1 MNRRASADTHL
12 SIGYYS
18 PSWPI
23 GASPNG
29 ILTYVSFISEQLRA
43 MGHQTTI
50 LADAVAE
57 GDHDPGVY
65 NLQKVRT
72 SIARN
77 PLNRIMY
84 GVWRKLAPHPAN
96 SHLYRRALVTAVHRA
111 IAEHN
116 LDIFEMEETFGW
128 ARWLRQTSPIPIC
141 IRLHGPWFLN
151 GRALGVPEDE
161 GFRRRVEIE
170 GRAIRDA
177 DVITAPSRDV
187 LEQTRAFYGLALQD
201 AEVIPYPAP
210 RVTEHWHLS
219 DADPKRILFVGRF
232 DRHKGGDLIIDAFGR
247 VLHDVPEA
255 RLWFVGPDRG
265 YIDANGRTW
274 HIEEYLRDRLPGA
287 LESKR
292 VEWLGAQP
300 FASLAPLRRKALV
313 CVVCSRYENLPLAV
327 LETMALGCP
336 LVAARVGG
344 IPEVLDGHSNGLLH
358 RASDSGDLAA
368 QIMILLNDPE
378 RAAQLGKQAAIDC
391 QQRFSPEII
400 AERTVSCYGK
410 AIERNRL
417 RK

>member
-1 MNRRASADTHL
+1 
-12 SIGYYS
+12 
-18 PSWPI
+18 
-23 GASPNG
+23 
-29 ILTYVSFISEQLRA
+29 V
-43 MGHQTTI
+43 TTF
-50 LADAVAE
+50 
-57 GDHDPGVY
+57 
-65 NLQKVRT
+65 
-72 SIARN
+72 
-77 PLNRIMY
+77 
-84 GVWRKLAPHPAN
+84 
-96 SHLYRRALVTAVHRA
+96 HRA
-111 IAEHN
+111 IAEHG
-116 LDIFEMEETFGW
+116 LDIFEMEETHGW

-161 GFRRRVEIE
+161 GFRCRVEEE

-177 DVITAPSRDV
+177 DLITAPSRDV

-201 AEVIPYPAP
+201 AEVIPCPAP

-232 DRHKGGDLIIDAFGR
+232 DRHKGGDLTIDAFGR

-292 VEWLGAQP
+292 VEWLGALP

-313 CVVCSRYENLPLAV
+313 CVVCSRYENFPLAV

-344 IPEVLDGHSNGLLH
+344 IPEVLDGHANGLLH
-358 RASDSGDLAA
+358 CAGNSDDLAA
-368 QIMILLNDPE
+368 QIISLLNDPA
-378 RAAQLGKQAAIDC
+378 RAAQLGKQAAIDS

-400 AERTVSCYGK
+400 AEHTVSCYGK

>member
-29 ILTYVSFISEQLRA
+29 VLTHVSLLSEQLKA
-43 MGHQTTI
+43 MGHPTTI
-50 LADAVAE
+50 LADAIAE

-65 NLQKVRT
+65 NLQEVRT

-77 PLNRIMY
+77 PVNRIMY
-84 GVWRKLAPHPAN
+84 GLWRKLAVHPAN
-96 SHLYRRALVTAVHRA
+96 RHLYRRALVTTFHRA
-111 IAEHN
+111 IAEHG
-116 LDIFEMEETFGW
+116 LDIFEMEETYGW

-161 GFRRRVEIE
+161 GFRRRVEEE

-177 DVITAPSRDV
+177 DLITAPSRDV
-187 LEQTRAFYGLALQD
+187 LEQTRAFYGLALD
-201 AEVIPYPAP
+201 EAEVIPDPAP
-210 RVTEHWHLS
+210 RMTEHWHLN

-232 DRHKGGDLIIDAFGR
+232 DRHKGGDLIIDAFGKI
-247 VLHDVPEA
+247 LAQIPDA

-287 LESKR
+287 LELKQ

-313 CVVCSRYENLPLAV
+313 CVVCSRYENFPLAV
-327 LETMALGCP
+327 LEMMALGCP

-344 IPEVLDGHSNGLLH
+344 IPEVIDGHANGLLH
-358 RASDSGDLAA
+358 SAGSSDDLAA
-368 QIMILLNDPE
+368 QIISLLNDPE

-391 QQRFSPEII
+391 RQRFSPEII

-410 AIERNRL
+410 AIE
-417 RK
+417 

>member
-1 MNRRASADTHL
+1 MV
-12 SIGYYS
+12 
-18 PSWPI
+18 
-23 GASPNG
+23 PNG
-29 ILTYVSFISEQLRA
+29 IVTYVSIFTEQLKLQ
-43 MGHQTTI
+43 GHKTTI
-50 LADAVAE
+50 LADAIAE

-65 NLQKVRT
+65 NLQEVRT

-77 PLNRIMY
+77 PVNRIMY
-84 GVWRKLAPHPAN
+84 GLWRKLAVHPAN
-96 SHLYRRALVTAVHRA
+96 RHLYRRALVTTFHRA
-111 IAEHN
+111 IAEQG

-141 IRLHGPWFLN
+141 VRLHGPWFLN

-161 GFRRRVEIE
+161 GFRHRVEME

-187 LEQTRAFYGLALQD
+187 LEQTRAFYGLALHD

-210 RVTEHWHLS
+210 RITRHWLLN
-219 DADPKRILFVGRF
+219 DADPNRVLFVGRF

-247 VLHDVPEA
+247 ILHDVPEA

-300 FASLAPLRRKALV
+300 FASLAPLRRKAAV

-344 IPEVLDGHSNGLLH
+344 IPEVIDGHANGLLH
-358 RASDSGDLAA
+358 CAGSSDDLAA
-368 QIMILLNDPE
+368 QIISLLNDPE
-378 RAAQLGKQAAIDC
+378 RAAQLGKQAAIDS
-391 QQRFSPEII
+391 QGRLSPETV
-400 AERTVSCYGK
+400 AARTVNFYGK
-410 AIERNRL
+410 AIERSRS

>member
-1 MNRRASADTHL
+1 MNRRAAADTHL

-29 ILTYVSFISEQLRA
+29 VLNYVGFLSEQLEA
-43 MGHQTTI
+43 MGHHTTI
-50 LADAVAE
+50 LADAIAE

-65 NLQKVRT
+65 NLQEVRT

-77 PLNRIMY
+77 PVNRIMY
-84 GVWRKLAPHPAN
+84 GLWRKLAVHPAN
-96 SHLYRRALVTAVHRA
+96 RHLYRRALVTTFHRA
-111 IAEHN
+111 IAEHG
-116 LDIFEMEETFGW
+116 LDIFEMEETYGW

-161 GFRRRVEIE
+161 GFRRRVEEE

-177 DVITAPSRDV
+177 DLITAPSRDV
-187 LEQTRAFYGLALQD
+187 LEQTRAFYGLALDD
-201 AEVIPYPAP
+201 AEVIPVPAP

-232 DRHKGGDLIIDAFGR
+232 DRHKGGDLIIDAFGK
-247 VLHDVPEA
+247 LLAQIPDA

-300 FASLAPLRRKALV
+300 FSSLAPLRRKALV
-313 CVVCSRYENLPLAV
+313 SVVCSRYENLPAAV

-336 LVAARVGG
+336 FVAARVGG
-344 IPEVLDGHSNGLLH
+344 IPEVLNDHTNGLLH
-358 RASDSGDLAA
+358 RATDSEDLAA
-368 QIMILLNDPE
+368 QIMTLLNDPE

-410 AIERNRL
+410 AIKRIRS